1 MTKRSIN
8 KNTTF
13 NIGGKDL
20 KMSTNNSK
28 VVLVDKELDCLV
40 VFPKIPVFHYG

>member
-1 MTKRSIN
+1 MTKRSM
-8 KNTTF
+8 KKDTTF

-20 KMSTNNSK
+20 KMSMNNSK
-28 VVLVDKELDCLV
+28 VVLVDKEMDCPV